1 MLVHFTPYEHTTL
14 SIWHLLPPWQ
24 PSSYLILS
32 PLNKYPLTLTPPYP
46 LGSSNLNSFYP
57 LWTHIPSLVHY
68 IYPIGS
74 PTLKS
79 FYPSWTNNP
88 LTLTQ
93 FYPLCQLNTYLKLT
107 PLNKLPLQSYTI
119 LPPWQ
124 PSSYLF
130 LSPLIKYPL
139 TLTPPYPLVSS
150 NLNSFYPLC
159 THIHSLVHYI
169 NSIGSPTL
177 ESIYPLWT
185 NYPLTFTPIYPL
197 GSPVLTSF

>member
-1 MLVHFTPYEHTTL
+1 MNTL
-14 SIWHLLPPWQ
+14 PFQSDTFYPPWQ

-32 PLNKYPLTLTPPYP
+32 PLNKYLLNLTPPYP

-93 FYPLCQLNTYLKLT
+93 FYPLWQLNPYLKLT

-119 LPPWQ
+119 LPPLAAQ
-124 PSSYLF
+124 LLPHFKPSEHVPPHSYNAL
-130 LSPLIKYPL
+130 
-139 TLTPPYPLVSS
+139 PPYQLI
-150 NLNSFYPLC
+150 C
-159 THIHSLVHYI
+159 
-169 NSIGSPTL
+169 
-177 ESIYPLWT
+177 
-185 NYPLTFTPIYPL
+185 
-197 GSPVLTSF
+197 